1 MTIWPWLEISGDV
14 IGDDL
19 VGLTYEGDGDE
30 VALGWAEVEG
40 LIIRVP
46 ITHFSGGGAGT
57 PAPGGAD
64 RSPTNTMRAML
75 HALSAAWAEPE
86 NEKECIGASH
96 PLGGFVVDWYQA
108 IFESMIEPK
117 LLAAA
122 KNDLL
127 LAEAC

>member
-1 MTIWPWLEISGDV
+1 MENARIDANPDSISV
-14 IGDDL
+14 L
-19 VGLTYEGDGDE
+19 L
-30 VALGWAEVEG
+30 ALGGTLVCCSEEFPG
-40 LIIRVP
+40 
-46 ITHFSGGGAGT
+46 FSGGGAGT